1 MILKGPRVVGDLL
14 QSGDMG
20 RLTRE
25 AAERRR
31 LAAELRSRLPAD
43 EAAHLVSAHIDA
55 DGALV
60 IGMDSAAW
68 AARVRYAAPELLGQP
83 VRVRVTAPGGAPD

>member
-1 MILKGPRVVGDLL
+1 MILKGPRAVGDLL
-14 QSGDMG
+14 QSGDMA

-25 AAERRR
+25 AAERRQ

-55 DGALV
+55 DGAVV

-68 AARVRYAAPELLGQP
+68 AARLRYAAPELIGQP
-83 VRVRVTAPGGAPD
+83 FRVRVTAPGGTSD